1 MKRRTTFDIEGHAH
15 ELTFSTYRRLK
26 IFDNPQSAQLF
37 LHALAKAKEIH
48 RFELWAFVVMPEHVH
63 LLVYPSTGTTVAQI
77 LRAVKQPSANRI
89 LNHLREIESAL
100 YEKLH
105 VTSVHGK
112 IERRLW
118 QAGGGYDRNV
128 VSEKTARAMVDY
140 IHQNPVRR
148 GLVESPQE
156 WQWSSY
162 SAYAGGMASIP
173 VDLLA

>member
-15 ELTFSTYRRLK
+15 ELTFSTYRRLQVFDDPK
-26 IFDNPQSAQLF
+26 SIQIFLYS
-37 LHALAKAKEIH
+37 LAKAKEIH

-89 LNHLREIESAL
+89 LNHLRETESAL
-100 YEKLH
+100 YDKLQ
-105 VTSVHGK
+105 VTSNHGK

-128 VSEKTARAMVDY
+128 VSEKAARAMVDY